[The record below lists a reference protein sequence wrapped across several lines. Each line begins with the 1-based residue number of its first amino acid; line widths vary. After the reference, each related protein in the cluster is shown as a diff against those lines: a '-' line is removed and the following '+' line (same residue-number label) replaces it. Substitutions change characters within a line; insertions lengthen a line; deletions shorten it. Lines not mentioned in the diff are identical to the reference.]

1 MFGLG
6 KSPQRGL
13 VLPGGLEIPAIMG
26 CDTAAAILG
35 CLSVRLP
42 QFPWWAGGPWPVP
55 RGFPAAWPVLRSS
68 LGQRPPANAPP
79 LREAGKDSGWGFV
92 ERESRVRPAQGS
104 CQGRAARRGE
114 AAAHPPQ
121 PAGAMRCS
129 PKRSLTA
136 LLAASFVLLLLLLLH
151 GDSQQEQDPLEV
163 ELRGLAPA
171 MILLQPEGAQRILRD
186 TAELSALHNVS
197 YQLLAGSLAPRKKF
211 LAVGMASV
219 QRPRGFYLLAT
230 LQSLFSQSTEEELQ
244 EMVVVVHLADT
255 NPGWNV
261 RVAATIAQKFARHIL
276 LGQLLLIHVPPEFY
290 PTLEGLKRNFKDAE
304 ERVRFRSKQN
314 VDYAFLLAFAA
325 NLSSYYLMI
334 EDDVW
339 SARSFLTAIR
349 KALASQ
355 EGSNWATLEFSKLGY
370 IGKLYHSSDLPRLAR
385 FLLLFYQEMPCDWLL
400 VHFRQLLTQK
410 DVIRFKPSLFQHMGL
425 YSSFQGTVNRLED
438 EDFQAN
444 ALDVPDNPPAS
455 LYTSMSIF
463 ENYEPLKAYSSAQ
476 GYFWGKDPAAGS
488 TFSIVFQQPARVSRV
503 RVRTGS
509 VERPG
514 DFLHAGL
521 LELGQRRDRSQ
532 DCSSYVPVGSFK
544 KGTLEQ
550 QGLERV
556 LPGPVECV
564 RIRVTQ
570 DQSEWLIIQS
580 IDIWTTAGI

>member
-1 MFGLG
+1 
-6 KSPQRGL
+6 
-13 VLPGGLEIPAIMG
+13 
-26 CDTAAAILG
+26 
-35 CLSVRLP
+35 
-42 QFPWWAGGPWPVP
+42 
-55 RGFPAAWPVLRSS
+55 
-68 LGQRPPANAPP
+68 
-79 LREAGKDSGWGFV
+79 
-92 ERESRVRPAQGS
+92 
-104 CQGRAARRGE
+104 
-114 AAAHPPQ
+114 
-121 PAGAMRCS
+121 MRCS
-129 PKRSLTA
+129 LKRSLTA

-163 ELRGLAPA
+163 ELRGLAPD
-171 MILLQPEGAQRILRD
+171 MILLQPGGAQRILRG

-197 YQLLAGSLAPRKKF
+197 YQLLAGSLTPRKKF

-255 NPGWNV
+255 DPGWNV
-261 RVAATIAQKFARHIL
+261 RVAAAITQKFARHIL
-276 LGQLLLIHVPPEFY
+276 LGQLLLIHAPPEFY
-290 PTLEGLKRNFKDAE
+290 PTLEGLKRNFNDAE

-339 SARSFLTAIR
+339 SAKSFLTAIR

-370 IGKLYHSSDLPRLAR
+370 IGKLYHSSDLPRLAH

-521 LELGQRRDRSQ
+521 LELGQHRDRRQ

>member
-1 MFGLG
+1 PM
-6 KSPQRGL
+6 Q
-13 VLPGGLEIPAIMG
+13 A
-26 CDTAAAILG
+26 
-35 CLSVRLP
+35 
-42 QFPWWAGGPWPVP
+42 
-55 RGFPAAWPVLRSS
+55 
-68 LGQRPPANAPP
+68 
-79 LREAGKDSGWGFV
+79 
-92 ERESRVRPAQGS
+92 
-104 CQGRAARRGE
+104 
-114 AAAHPPQ
+114 
-121 PAGAMRCS
+121 
-129 PKRSLTA
+129 
-136 LLAASFVLLLLLLLH
+136 
-151 GDSQQEQDPLEV
+151 
-163 ELRGLAPA
+163 ELRGLAPN
-171 MILLQPEGAQRILRD
+171 MILQPLQPEGVQRTLRD
-186 TAELSALHNVS
+186 TAELSALYNVS
-197 YQLLAGSLAPRKKF
+197 YQLLAGSLAPQKKF

-255 NPGWNV
+255 DSGWNM
-261 RVAATIAQKFARHIL
+261 RIATTIAQKFAHHIL
-276 LGQLLLIHVPPEFY
+276 LGRLLLIHTPPEFY
-290 PTLEGLKRNFKDAE
+290 PSLEGLKRNFNDAE

-349 KALASQ
+349 RALASQ

-370 IGKLYHSSDLPRLAR
+370 IGKLYRSSDLPRLAH
-385 FLLLFYQEMPCDWLL
+385 FLFLFYQEMPCDWLL

-425 YSSFQGTVNRLED
+425 YSSFQGTINRLED
-438 EDFQAN
+438 DDFQAN
-444 ALDVPDNPPAS
+444 ALDLPDNPPAS

-463 ENYEPLKAYSSAQ
+463 ENYEPLKAYSSVQ
-476 GYFWGKDPAAGS
+476 GYFWGKNPTAGS

-503 RVRTGS
+503 RVHTGS
-509 VERPG
+509 MERPG
-514 DFLHAGL
+514 DFLRAGL
-521 LELGQRRDRSQ
+521 LELGWRRDHSQ

-580 IDIWTTAGI
+580 IDIWTTAGT

>member
-1 MFGLG
+1 PM
-6 KSPQRGL
+6 Q
-13 VLPGGLEIPAIMG
+13 V
-26 CDTAAAILG
+26 
-35 CLSVRLP
+35 
-42 QFPWWAGGPWPVP
+42 Q
-55 RGFPAAWPVLRSS
+55 LRS
-68 LGQRPPANAPP
+68 
-79 LREAGKDSGWGFV
+79 
-92 ERESRVRPAQGS
+92 
-104 CQGRAARRGE
+104 
-114 AAAHPPQ
+114 
-121 PAGAMRCS
+121 
-129 PKRSLTA
+129 
-136 LLAASFVLLLLLLLH
+136 
-151 GDSQQEQDPLEV
+151 
-163 ELRGLAPA
+163 LAPDT
-171 MILLQPEGAQRILRD
+171 ILQLLQLEGAQHILRD
-186 TAELSALHNVS
+186 TAELSALHNTS
-197 YQLLAGSLAPRKKF
+197 YQLLAGSPSPRKKF

-255 NPGWNV
+255 DPGWNV

-276 LGQLLLIHVPPEFY
+276 LGRLLLIHAPPEFY
-290 PTLEGLKRNFKDAE
+290 PTLEGLKRNFNDAE

-339 SARSFLTAIR
+339 SARSFLTSIR
-349 KALASQ
+349 RAVASQ

-370 IGKLYHSSDLPRLAR
+370 IGKLYRSSDLPRLAH

-425 YSSFQGTVNRLED
+425 YSSFQGT
-438 EDFQAN
+438 
-444 ALDVPDNPPAS
+444 
-455 LYTSMSIF
+455 
-463 ENYEPLKAYSSAQ
+463 NYEPLKAYSSAQ

-488 TFSIVFQQPARVSRV
+488 TFTIVFQQPARVGRV

-521 LELGQRRDRSQ
+521 LELGQHRDRSR
-532 DCSSYVPVGSFK
+532 DCSSYIPVGSFE

-556 LPGPVECV
+556 LPGPVECM

-580 IDIWTTAGI
+580 IDIWTTAGT

>member
-1 MFGLG
+1 
-6 KSPQRGL
+6 
-13 VLPGGLEIPAIMG
+13 
-26 CDTAAAILG
+26 
-35 CLSVRLP
+35 
-42 QFPWWAGGPWPVP
+42 
-55 RGFPAAWPVLRSS
+55 
-68 LGQRPPANAPP
+68 
-79 LREAGKDSGWGFV
+79 
-92 ERESRVRPAQGS
+92 
-104 CQGRAARRGE
+104 
-114 AAAHPPQ
+114 
-121 PAGAMRCS
+121 MRCS
-129 PKRSLTA
+129 LKRSLTV
-136 LLAASFVLLLLLLLH
+136 LLAASFFLLLFLLLH
-151 GDSQQEQDPLEV
+151 GGSRQEQDPLEV
-163 ELRGLAPA
+163 QLRGLAPD
-171 MILLQPEGAQRILRD
+171 MILQLLQPEGAQRILRD
-186 TAELSALHNVS
+186 TAELSALHNIS
-197 YQLLAGSLAPRKKF
+197 YQLLAGSLAPQKKF

-255 NPGWNV
+255 DPGWNV
-261 RVAATIAQKFARHIL
+261 RVATTITQKFARHIL
-276 LGQLLLIHVPPEFY
+276 LGQLLLIHAPPEFY
-290 PTLEGLKRNFKDAE
+290 PTLEGLKRNFNDAE
-304 ERVRFRSKQN
+304 ERVKFRSKQN

-349 KALASQ
+349 RALASQ

-370 IGKLYHSSDLPRLAR
+370 IGKLYRSSDLPRLAH

-425 YSSFQGTVNRLED
+425 YSSFQGTVNRLKD
-438 EDFQAN
+438 EDFQAD
-444 ALDVPDNPPAS
+444 ALDLPDNPPAS
-455 LYTSMSIF
+455 LFTSMSIF
-463 ENYEPLKAYSSAQ
+463 ENYEPLKAYSLAQ

-509 VERPG
+509 LERPG
-514 DFLHAGL
+514 DFLRAGL
-521 LELGQRRDRSQ
+521 LELGQHRDRGQ
-532 DCSSYVPVGSFK
+532 DCSSYIPVGSFK

-580 IDIWTTAGI
+580 IDIWTTTGT

>member
-1 MFGLG
+1 
-6 KSPQRGL
+6 
-13 VLPGGLEIPAIMG
+13 
-26 CDTAAAILG
+26 
-35 CLSVRLP
+35 
-42 QFPWWAGGPWPVP
+42 
-55 RGFPAAWPVLRSS
+55 
-68 LGQRPPANAPP
+68 
-79 LREAGKDSGWGFV
+79 
-92 ERESRVRPAQGS
+92 
-104 CQGRAARRGE
+104 
-114 AAAHPPQ
+114 
-121 PAGAMRCS
+121 MRCS
-129 PKRSLTA
+129 LKHSLMA
-136 LLAASFVLLLLLLLH
+136 LLAASFLLLLLLLLH
-151 GDSQQEQDPLEV
+151 GGSWQEQDPLEV
-163 ELRGLAPA
+163 ELRGLAPD
-171 MILLQPEGAQRILRD
+171 MILQLLQPEGAQRILRD
-186 TAELSALHNVS
+186 TAKRSALHNVS
-197 YQLLAGSLAPRKKF
+197 YQLLAGSPAPRKRF
-211 LAVGMASV
+211 LAVGLASV

-255 NPGWNV
+255 DPSWNV
-261 RVAATIAQKFARHIL
+261 RVATTIAQKFTRHIL
-276 LGQLLLIHVPPEFY
+276 LGRLLLIHAPLEFY
-290 PTLEGLKRNFKDAE
+290 PTLEGLKRNFNDAE

-349 KALASQ
+349 RALASQ
-355 EGSNWATLEFSKLGY
+355 ESSNWATLEFSKLGY
-370 IGKLYHSSDLPRLAR
+370 IGKLYRSSDLPRLAH

-400 VHFRQLLTQK
+400 VHFRQLLAQK

-438 EDFQAN
+438 EDFQAD
-444 ALDVPDNPPAS
+444 ALDLPDNPPAS

-503 RVRTGS
+503 WVRTGS
-509 VERPG
+509 KERPG
-514 DFLHAGL
+514 DFLRAGL

-532 DCSSYVPVGSFK
+532 HCSFYIPVGSFE
-544 KGTLEQ
+544 KGMLEQ
-550 QGLERV
+550 RGLERV

-580 IDIWTTAGI
+580 IDIWTTAGT

>member
-1 MFGLG
+1 PM
-6 KSPQRGL
+6 Q
-13 VLPGGLEIPAIMG
+13 
-26 CDTAAAILG
+26 
-35 CLSVRLP
+35 
-42 QFPWWAGGPWPVP
+42 
-55 RGFPAAWPVLRSS
+55 
-68 LGQRPPANAPP
+68 
-79 LREAGKDSGWGFV
+79 
-92 ERESRVRPAQGS
+92 
-104 CQGRAARRGE
+104 
-114 AAAHPPQ
+114 
-121 PAGAMRCS
+121 
-129 PKRSLTA
+129 
-136 LLAASFVLLLLLLLH
+136 
-151 GDSQQEQDPLEV
+151 V
-163 ELRGLAPA
+163 ELRGLAPDT
-171 MILLQPEGAQRILRD
+171 ILQLLQPQGAQHIFRD
-186 TAELSALHNVS
+186 TVKLSALHNVS
-197 YQLLAGSLAPRKKF
+197 YQILAGSLVPQKKF

-255 NPGWNV
+255 DPGWNM
-261 RVAATIAQKFARHIL
+261 RVALTISQKFGQHIL
-276 LGQLLLIHVPPEFY
+276 LGRLLLIHVPPEFY
-290 PTLEGLKRNFKDAE
+290 PTLEGLKRNFNDAE

-314 VDYAFLLAFAA
+314 VDYAFLLSFAA

-339 SARSFLTAIR
+339 SSKSFLTAIR
-349 KALASQ
+349 RALASQ
-355 EGSNWATLEFSKLGY
+355 EGSSWATLEFSKLGY
-370 IGKLYHSSDLPRLAR
+370 IGKLYRSSDLPRLAR

-400 VHFRQLLTQK
+400 VHFRQLLAQR

-444 ALDVPDNPPAS
+444 ALDFPDNPPAS
-455 LYTSMSIF
+455 LHTTMSVF
-463 ENYEPLKAYSSAQ
+463 KNYEPLKAYSSAQ

-509 VERPG
+509 LEHPG
-514 DFLHAGL
+514 DFLHSGL
-521 LELGQRRDRSQ
+521 LELGQHRGHSR
-532 DCSSYVPVGSFK
+532 DCSSYTPVGSFE
-544 KGTLEQ
+544 KGTVEQ

-580 IDIWTTAGI
+580 INIWTVAGT